1 MSKLTLDQVRDRIC
15 TAMRIPSDAPDWLER
30 TEQALFGWWNWKEKT
45 RMPAADISTVGG
57 RIRIAREIVGISQES
72 LAARTGHTGL
82 QISAIERGKA
92 NLRSEKIPGLCL
104 SLRISQD
111 WLITGEGPGGPGVPG
126 ERMRAMASPEYI
138 AWVRRK
144 AHREREKQKQAAVD
158 EKLRQIRYEVAQKN
172 EKRGAK

>member
-1 MSKLTLDQVRDRIC
+1 MGKRTLEEVRDRIC
-15 TAMRIPSDAPDWLER
+15 TAMRIASDTPDWLER
-30 TEQALFGWWNWKEKT
+30 TEEALFGWWNWKEKT
-45 RMPAADISTVGG
+45 RMPAADITTVGG
-57 RIRIAREIVGISQES
+57 RIRIAREIVGISQDS

-104 SLRISQD
+104 CLNIGQN

-138 AWVRRK
+138 EWARRRTQR
-144 AHREREKQKQAAVD
+144 AREKAKQAAVD
-158 EKLRQIRYEVAQKN
+158 EQLRKIRYEVAQKN
-172 EKRGAK
+172 AERGGK